1 MKTLVFRRAA
11 YGAIAFSMAVALSPA
26 VAQEAAT
33 SDAFRKQVRPLLERY
48 CVDCHNGEDAEAGI
62 ALDRYDDQEQAVKD
76 GQTWLRVRD
85 ALEGRIMPPADEPQP
100 SLENLDAIIGWIEK
114 DFLAAQCGQQASPAP
129 VVIRRLN
136 RHEYN
141 NTIRDLLGLDLR
153 LADAFPQDEIGFGF
167 DNVGSAL
174 NISPVH
180 VEK

>member
-1 MKTLVFRRAA
+1 MTA
-11 YGAIAFSMAVALSPA
+11 ALSSGIA
-26 VAQEAAT
+26 QQEAGT

-62 ALDRYDDQEQAVKD
+62 APDRYDDQEGGIKD
-76 GQTWLRVRD
+76 GQTWLRGRG
-85 ALEGRIMPPADEPQP
+85 ALEGRGMPPAAEPQP
-100 SLENLDAIIGWIEK
+100 SLENLDAIVGWIEK
-114 DFLAAQCGQQASPAP
+114 DFLAAQCGQQSSPLP

-136 RHEYN
+136 RQEYN

-174 NISPVH
+174 
-180 VEK
+180 